1 MMPVTSRDA
10 LFRIFFKLSVA
21 LSVGVA
27 LSLGCSGDTDDG
39 GTEQIDTKVVS
50 VKIDEV
56 SGVFAFGHLT
66 DRYPLTA
73 RAFNANNEEVVVNSL
88 VWSSSEEN
96 VARVNA
102 EGLVQPI
109 GEGNVRI
116 TASIGDV
123 KGQVDLVLQMKPRE
137 AFATGGTLALL
148 HVNVI
153 PMTENV
159 VLEDYTVIVENGVIT
174 QMGPFAEITIPTRA
188 EELDLSGKYLM
199 PGMADMHTHIGTN
212 VTESGAGRNTA
223 LWDLTS
229 KGQLLSYAANGVT
242 TVLNNGDFG
251 EPINSWKE
259 DVLENRYPG
268 PAIYAAAWARGP
280 NDGNALGRDL
290 TSPQEAIDFIRG
302 IKSGGYDFV
311 KLYSGTP
318 DFSVGPMLS
327 EARNQG
333 MGRVGHFP
341 FQVGSSDALSMGMDL
356 VAHAEAYYWDFFAFQ
371 IKDSEIPAAVNF
383 TKANGT
389 YISTTLGLSKTLSEA
404 WCNDVEGINR
414 LLSRPSLAYEHRPTS
429 VQIWLNGL
437 NGNRWNP
444 AGCSIGQYTPVHDF
458 VKRYTRAFYDAGIP
472 LVIGTDSPTV
482 LGVAGFSMHR
492 EFEVLSDMG
501 INNYEILKMATS
513 NAGDFIRSQL
523 FSPLD
528 FGKIA
533 VGFRAD
539 LMVLDQNPLENLENL
554 KRPAGVMLRGNWYTR
569 DYFDQELEKL
579 RIAYGN

>member
-1 MMPVTSRDA
+1 MLATLRDA
-10 LFRIFFKLSVA
+10 LFRIFLKFSITLTIGITLA
-21 LSVGVA
+21 LS
-27 LSLGCSGDTDDG
+27 CSGDTDEADIG
-39 GTEQIDTKVVS
+39 GVDTAVVS

-56 SGVFAFGHLT
+56 TGVFAFGYPT
-66 DRYPLTA
+66 DRYRLTA
-73 RAFNANNEEVVVNSL
+73 RAFNANNEEVVVNSI
-88 VWSSSEEN
+88 VWSSSDEN
-96 VARVNA
+96 VARVNT

-109 GEGNVRI
+109 SEGNVLM
-116 TASIGDV
+116 TASIGEV
-123 KGQVDLVLQMKPRE
+123 QGTTDLVLQMKPRE
-137 AFATGGTLALL
+137 AFTSGGIFALL
-148 HVNVI
+148 HANVI

-159 VLEDYTVIVENGVIT
+159 ILEDYTVIVENGVIT
-174 QMGPFAEITIPTRA
+174 QMGPFAEVTLPARA
-188 EELDLSGKYLM
+188 EELDLTGKYLI

-229 KGQLLSYAANGVT
+229 KGQLLAYAANGVT

-251 EPINSWKE
+251 EPINAWKD

-268 PAIYAAAWARGP
+268 PVMYTAAWARGP

-290 TSPQEAIDFIRG
+290 TSPQEAIDFVKG
-302 IKSGGYDFV
+302 IKNNGYDFV

-318 DFSVGPMLS
+318 DFAVGPMLS

-356 VAHAEAYYWDFFAFQ
+356 VAHAEAYFWDFFAYQ
-371 IKDSEIPAAVNF
+371 IKDSEIPSAVNF
-383 TKANGT
+383 TRANGT
-389 YISTTLGLSKTLSEA
+389 YISTTLGLGKTISEV
-404 WCNDVEGINR
+404 WCNDITGVNR

-429 VQIWLNGL
+429 VKIWLDGIS
-437 NGNRWNP
+437 GNRWNP
-444 AGCSIGQYTPVHDF
+444 GGCSVGQYTPVHDF

-501 INNYEILKMATS
+501 ITNYEILKMATS

-528 FGKIA
+528 FGKI
-533 VGFRAD
+533 VPGFKAD
-539 LMVLDQNPLENLENL
+539 LVVLDENPLENLENL
-554 KRPAGVMLRGNWYTR
+554 KRPLGVMLRGNWYTR
-569 DYFDQELEKL
+569 EFFDQELEKL